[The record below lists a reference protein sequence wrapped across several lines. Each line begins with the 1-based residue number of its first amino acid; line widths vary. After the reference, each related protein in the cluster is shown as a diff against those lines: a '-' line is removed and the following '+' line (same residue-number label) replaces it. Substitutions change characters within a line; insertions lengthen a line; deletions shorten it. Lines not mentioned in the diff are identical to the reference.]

1 MARMAAVTP
10 AGQAAEGT
18 ESVSPRQTD
27 RQPAPPESPA
37 RDETASSLL
46 LGSESRLWRRQ
57 LGALAW
63 VALEEL
69 ALASHR
75 DHQGWAA
82 PVGVRDIASAIG
94 TTQDTAARAVA
105 ALGAAGLVTLD
116 RVTDL
121 DGRRRSGYRL
131 RFPDGIALH
140 DSPSIHDD
148 PGPGS
153 PVRRP
158 KDGDAGSPEA
168 ANLCPE
174 IKDSQA
180 CPVNPDSRDRQ
191 PQEERSTKPPRSGTR
206 RASGSQP
213 RLFDS
218 PIGSGEAV
226 R

>member
-37 RDETASSLL
+37 RDDTASSLL
-46 LGSESRLWRRQ
+46 LGSESRHWRRQ

-63 VALEEL
+63 VAQEEL

-82 PVGVRDIASAIG
+82 PLGVRDIASAIG
-94 TTQDTAARAVA
+94 TTKDTAARAVA

-116 RVTDL
+116 RITDL

-131 RFPDGIALH
+131 RLPDGIARH
-140 DSPSIHDD
+140 SC
-148 PGPGS
+148 PGIPGG
-153 PVRRP
+153 VHCP
-158 KDGDAGSPEA
+158 KDRDAGSPVVA
-168 ANLCPE
+168 ADRCPK
-174 IKDSQA
+174 IQDSQE
-180 CPVNPDSRDRQ
+180 CPVNKDGSNGQRPDK
-191 PQEERSTKPPRSGTR
+191 RSTNPPRYGTR
-206 RASGSQP
+206 RASDSQP
-213 RLFDS
+213 ALFD
-218 PIGSGEAV
+218 PHFMAPGEAV